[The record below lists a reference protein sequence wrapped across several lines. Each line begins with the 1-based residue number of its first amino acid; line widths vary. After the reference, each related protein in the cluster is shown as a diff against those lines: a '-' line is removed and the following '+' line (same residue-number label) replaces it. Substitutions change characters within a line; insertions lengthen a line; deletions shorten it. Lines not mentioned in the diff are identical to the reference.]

1 MTKVWVAIDS
11 TNQPVLNSTWPA
23 WRKESMT
30 QKVRKSKIELTG
42 PNTDM
47 KRRMNLMSQAAGRA
61 SASGSTRSVG
71 ITIWP
76 AL

>member
-1 MTKVWVAIDS
+1 
-11 TNQPVLNSTWPA
+11 
-23 WRKESMT
+23 MT

-47 KRRMNLMSQAAGRA
+47 KLADEVMSQAAGRA
-61 SASGSTRSVG
+61 KASASTRSVG
-71 ITIWP
+71 MTSCP

>member
-1 MTKVWVAIDS
+1 
-11 TNQPVLNSTWPA
+11 
-23 WRKESMT
+23 MT

-47 KRRMNLMSQAAGRA
+47 KRRMNFMSHAAGRA

-71 ITIWP
+71 ITSCP
-76 AL
+76 VL

>member
-1 MTKVWVAIDS
+1 MAIDS
-11 TNQPVLNSTWPA
+11 TNQPVLNSVWPA
-23 WRKESMT
+23 WSSESIT

-47 KRRMNLMSQAAGRA
+47 KRRMNLMSHAAGRA

-71 ITIWP
+71 ITSCP